1 MMKKLK
7 AKGVKAEP
15 VKPHGRNLAKN
26 FWGKEW
32 MRSLAP
38 LEQYYQRLSR
48 GRNYLRQG
56 CVIDVRVSPGCIDSM
71 VMGEFLYEVHIEA
84 APPEAEQIEELRER
98 CAGQIGSWV
107 DLLKGRISEE
117 LMTILCEPE
126 SGLFP
131 QPHDWKFSCS
141 CPDWADVCKHV
152 AATLYAF
159 GVLLDDQPEL
169 LFTLRNMKAE
179 DLIPAAPTPAADGED
194 TLKADNDKLSDIFGI
209 ELGYMLKRGG
219 LFYSAIMVKS
229 AHCSSR
235 LTWAG
240 MT

>member
-1 MMKKLK
+1 MFYIFFVFDDEEDWYVERPSNETLRARSKRMMNKLK
-7 AKGVKAEP
+7 ARGVNAEP
-15 VKPHGRNLAKN
+15 VKPHGRNLAIN

-56 CVIDVRVSPGCIDSM
+56 CVIDVRVSPGCIDSK
-71 VMGEFLYEVHIEA
+71 VMGEFLYDIHIEA
-84 APPEAEQIEELRER
+84 APPDAERIEQLRER

-131 QPHDWKFSCS
+131 QAHDWQFSCT

-179 DLIPAAPTPAADGED
+179 DLIPAAPPTTENEENTLDAD
-194 TLKADNDKLSDIFGI
+194 KDKLSDIFGI
-209 ELGYMLKRGG
+209 ELG
-219 LFYSAIMVKS
+219 
-229 AHCSSR
+229 
-235 LTWAG
+235 
-240 MT
+240 